1 MILTHIN
8 SNSDCN
14 KQIRAFIQGWSKLR
28 GHSGV
33 SIQWEDYSAHCE
45 FLNPIGNIQRKKESF
60 FWNFQQLNFEKLR
73 SMYANEFHFLS
84 VFGVNKTLHEQILNE
99 GYSVLTSETQ
109 MFCRLINELHSSGAA
124 VKVISTLEQ
133 VDWYNRQR
141 DKIVI
146 SKNQFLDRDIY
157 DFYTE
162 DNGILT
168 SFARGICVN
177 EYMVIDDVQTKPEYR
192 RQGLATTIL
201 STIKTEAHK
210 RKLNGLTL
218 ISSEAGSFLY
228 AKNNFQTE
236 MTLTVYTVA
245 N

>member
-1 MILTHIN
+1 
-8 SNSDCN
+8 
-14 KQIRAFIQGWSKLR
+14 
-28 GHSGV
+28 
-33 SIQWEDYSAHCE
+33 
-45 FLNPIGNIQRKKESF
+45 
-60 FWNFQQLNFEKLR
+60 
-73 SMYANEFHFLS
+73 MYANEFHFLS